1 MANTRLLNRYEWFDG
16 GSIWYNEC
24 AIDKKRNFGILNA
37 NERKMVVGCTMI
49 NDNDENRLAVLVI
62 SVWIVGGRIAWIAV
76 KFGTALTIRCIY
88 ERNVCEKCLR
98 SKNQKLFNVRKMA
111 VDKFLEENNCQYAL
125 FLRHQTQINWKWMVF
140 LLFLLYFVLLE
151 SNCWL
156 IFWVVCLVCVRIY
169 VSKNKLEYFRG
180 IQH

>member
-1 MANTRLLNRYEWFDG
+1 MTNRNIYCYRILQLADVNINRMANTRLLNRYEWFDG

-62 SVWIVGGRIAWIAV
+62 SVWTVGGRIAWIAV

-125 FLRHQTQINWKWMVF
+125 FLRHQTQINWKWI
-140 LLFLLYFVLLE
+140 LF
-151 SNCWL
+151 CWKA
-156 IFWVVCLVCVRIY
+156 IVD
-169 VSKNKLEYFRG
+169 
-180 IQH
+180 